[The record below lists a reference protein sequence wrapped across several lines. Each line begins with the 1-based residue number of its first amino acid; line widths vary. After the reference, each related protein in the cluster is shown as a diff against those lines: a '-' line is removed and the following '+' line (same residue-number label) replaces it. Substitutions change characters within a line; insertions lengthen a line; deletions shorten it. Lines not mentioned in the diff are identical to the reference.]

1 MNSELEELLRYEFLK
16 SPIHSDILSNITLN
30 YMHSCIVCNYIKKKV
45 VTLHSRCAGALIFCS
60 VAEV

>member
-30 YMHSCIVCNYIKKKV
+30 YMHSCIVCNYKKKI
-45 VTLHSRCAGALIFCS
+45 RD
-60 VAEV
+60 VAQ